1 MGLQTG
7 DIILTSK
14 KSIIA
19 HFMNLFQKD
28 PCVWGHVLVVKD
40 KKSAWE
46 AHWTM
51 RVVELSKV
59 FKKYKYW
66 KIIRKKDLTEK
77 QKKIMRKVAPQ
88 LLGRFYSIG
97 RIILQLLDHI
107 FHTNKFSGFDTNQY
121 NQVCSSFAA
130 WIYEMACRYRFN
142 GVTWQSCDPD
152 DIEDDQIAHPETWVV
167 ISEKEIRRK

>member
-1 MGLQTG
+1 MDLRTG

-19 HFMNLFQKD
+19 RFMGLLQKD

-40 KKSAWE
+40 SKFAWE

-51 RVVELSKV
+51 REVKLSKI

-77 QKKIMRKVAPQ
+77 QKEIMRKVAPQ
-88 LLGRFYSIG
+88 LLGRFYSPG
-97 RIILQLLDHI
+97 RIILQMLDHI
-107 FHTNKFSGFDTNQY
+107 FNTDKFSGFDNNQF
-121 NQVCSSFAA
+121 NQVCSSYCA
-130 WIYEMACRYRFN
+130 WIYEMACRYKFN
-142 GVTWQSCDPD
+142 GVHWSSADPD
-152 DIEDDQIAHPETWVV
+152 DIEDDQLMAHPELWL
-167 ISEKEIRRK
+167 ILEEKH